1 MSKMTASL
9 PAFLILGALLAAGCG
24 GGEGGPTSASPPSKS
39 ASGAAESSAPSL
51 GAKAPTEAAPSAD
64 PEPPKGRVREAN
76 KEGPALERIRRLISP
91 EGAGGKKRRMVEA
104 ELEKLIAGAR
114 KSGARVVLHGAS
126 GGGGVARILRGLRHE
141 SK

>member
-1 MSKMTASL
+1 MSKPTASL

-24 GGEGGPTSASPPSKS
+24 GGEGRATSASPPSKS
-39 ASGAAESSAPSL
+39 ASGAAERSAPPL

-64 PEPPKGRVREAN
+64 AEPPEGRAKKAD

-91 EGAGGKKRRMVEA
+91 EGAGGKQSRTAEA
-104 ELEKLIAGAR
+104 ELERLVAGAR
-114 KSGARVVLHGAS
+114 KAGARVVLHGAS
-126 GGGGVARILRGLRHE
+126 GGGGVARLLRRLRHE